1 MENFFINITSRW
13 PIYCHLK
20 LLPLLYSS
28 SNNILPIYR
37 FDKWGKKNLK
47 PDFVNNKNQ
56 TNKTEEMQKKLDQP
70 MMMIRP
76 EIISSLVIIFVHAPI
91 EYNLEWILH
100 SVCVCVCDFI
110 LCDSWYN
117 PKKKFLKIK
126 NVHALRTTKKKF
138 HEHCEHKH
146 THRLYMWTIYK
157 LDSSENITEITTTTN
172 E

>member
-37 FDKWGKKNLK
+37 FDKWGKKTW
-47 PDFVNNKNQ
+47 NQ
-56 TNKTEEMQKKLDQP
+56 ISSTTRTKQTKQKKCKKKLDQP

-117 PKKKFLKIK
+117 PKKKIFKDK
-126 NVHALRTTKKKF
+126 KRTCATYDKEKVPR
-138 HEHCEHKH
+138 
-146 THRLYMWTIYK
+146 TLWT
-157 LDSSENITEITTTTN
+157 
-172 E
+172 